1 MDWNRRMLKLN
12 RFMLLL
18 FAGWLVSS
26 CTISYSF
33 SGSSIDYTKVSSI
46 SIKDFPN
53 MAPLIYAPLSQKFT
67 EALKDKYTRQTKLQV
82 LRDGGDLALEGE
94 ITNYTL
100 TPQAVKEDAYASQ
113 TRLSIT
119 VRVRYTNQTNPEED
133 FEQTFSAYQEFSNE
147 NTIDMV
153 QEQLCELIIS
163 EIVDQIYNG
172 TVANW

>member
-1 MDWNRRMLKLN
+1 MLS
-12 RFMLLL
+12 
-18 FAGWLVSS
+18 AGWIFPS

-53 MAPLIYAPLSQKFT
+53 MSPLVYAPLSQKFT
-67 EALKDKYTRQTKLQV
+67 EALKDKYTRQTKLQI
-82 LRDGGDLALEGE
+82 LREGGDLDLEGE

-113 TRLSIT
+113 TRLTIS
-119 VRVRYTNQTNPEED
+119 VRVRYTNRTNAEED
-133 FEQTFSAYQEFSNE
+133 FEQTFSAYQEFGNE

-153 QEQLCELIIS
+153 QDQLCELIIS

>member
-1 MDWNRRMLKLN
+1 MMRRIINIIL
-12 RFMLLL
+12 MLL
-18 FAGWLVSS
+18 AGWALPS

-33 SGSSIDYTKVSSI
+33 SGSSIDYTKVTSI

-53 MAPLIYAPLSQKFT
+53 MSPLVYAPLSQKFT
-67 EALKDKYTRQTKLQV
+67 EALKDKYTRQTKLQL
-82 LRDGGDLALEGE
+82 LREGGDLDLEGE

-113 TRLSIT
+113 TRLTIT
-119 VRVRYTNQTNPEED
+119 VRVRYTNRTNPDED
-133 FEQTFSAYQEFSNE
+133 FEQTFSAYQEFGNE

>member
-1 MDWNRRMLKLN
+1 MDWNRNMLKIS
-12 RFMLLL
+12 FFISLL
-18 FAGWLVSS
+18 FAGWIVSS
-26 CTISYSF
+26 CSISYSF

-82 LRDGGDLALEGE
+82 LRDGGDLDLEGE
-94 ITNYTL
+94 ITSYTL

-113 TRLSIT
+113 TRLTIT
-119 VRVRYTNQTNPEED
+119 VRVRYTNRTNQEED
-133 FEQTFSAYQEFSNE
+133 FEQTFSAYQEFSND

-153 QEQLCELIIS
+153 QDQLCELIIS

>member
-1 MDWNRRMLKLN
+1 MLT
-12 RFMLLL
+12 L
-18 FAGWLVSS
+18 FAGWMFLS

-53 MAPLIYAPLSQKFT
+53 ISPLVYAPLSQKFT

-82 LRDGGDLALEGE
+82 LREGGDLDLEGE

-113 TRLSIT
+113 TRLTVT
-119 VRVRYTNQTNPEED
+119 VRVRYTNRTNPDED
-133 FEQTFSAYQEFSNE
+133 FEQTFSAYQEFGNE

-153 QEQLCELIIS
+153 QDQLCELIIS

>member
-1 MDWNRRMLKLN
+1 MLKLN

>member
-1 MDWNRRMLKLN
+1 
-12 RFMLLL
+12 MLL
-18 FAGWLVSS
+18 AGWALPS

-33 SGSSIDYTKVSSI
+33 SGSSIDYTKVTSI

-53 MAPLIYAPLSQKFT
+53 MSPLVYAPLSQKFT
-67 EALKDKYTRQTKLQV
+67 EALKDKYTRQTKLQL
-82 LRDGGDLALEGE
+82 LREGGDLDLEGE

-113 TRLSIT
+113 TRLTIT
-119 VRVRYTNQTNPEED
+119 VRVRYTNRTNPDED
-133 FEQTFSAYQEFSNE
+133 FEQTFSAYQEFGNE